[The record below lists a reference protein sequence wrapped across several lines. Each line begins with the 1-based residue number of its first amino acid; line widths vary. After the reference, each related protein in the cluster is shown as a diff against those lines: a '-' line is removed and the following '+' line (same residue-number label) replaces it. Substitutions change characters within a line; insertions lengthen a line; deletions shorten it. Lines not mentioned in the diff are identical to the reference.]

1 MSNKRKV
8 TCSICKEQGHNKR
21 TCPKKKMV
29 VEALE
34 VAYEQRKTNSMPL
47 PNLGT
52 IAPKEIVEGMLC
64 TNITQLKNTLDAIYH
79 WDVEIEGKRFTQLEG
94 MFAGFYQIYHE
105 LEDTLYFLKDYHDKA
120 LSPRHRGVRTIC
132 LLFKEYMTE
141 IDLLKHKD
149 EIGTDINHP
158 LVIMF
163 LKSYINFI
171 STYHHIFD
179 DKTPTKD
186 RNAIV
191 TDYTLLMQQ
200 DVEGIKGLTVGE
212 A

>member
-1 MSNKRKV
+1 
-8 TCSICKEQGHNKR
+8 
-21 TCPKKKMV
+21 
-29 VEALE
+29 
-34 VAYEQRKTNSMPL
+34 
-47 PNLGT
+47 
-52 IAPKEIVEGMLC
+52 
-64 TNITQLKNTLDAIYH
+64 
-79 WDVEIEGKRFTQLEG
+79 
-94 MFAGFYQIYHE
+94 
-105 LEDTLYFLKDYHDKA
+105 
-120 LSPRHRGVRTIC
+120 
-132 LLFKEYMTE
+132 MTE

-149 EIGTDINHP
+149 KIGTDINHP